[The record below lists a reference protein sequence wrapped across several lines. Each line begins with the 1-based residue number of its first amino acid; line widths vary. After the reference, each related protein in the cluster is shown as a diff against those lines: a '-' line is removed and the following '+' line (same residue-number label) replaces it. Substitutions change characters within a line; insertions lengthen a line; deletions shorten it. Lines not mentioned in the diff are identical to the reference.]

1 MRSSLTPRT
10 VAVIR
15 RDDADHQ
22 NHRGIPWLNRN
33 VLGISLTSLFS
44 DMSHEMATA
53 ILPFFIIFDL
63 GGTAAIVGVIEGASD
78 GASSLVKS
86 YSGYFSDRTGRR
98 TPIMFLGYVLTAA
111 LIPAIGFCTSWLEV
125 LVLRAGAWMGRGA
138 RGAPRDALLTESA
151 PRGSTGRA
159 FGFQRGMDTAGA
171 VIGPAIALLLIPYLP
186 YGSIFFVSF
195 IPGAVSVVV
204 VVALVREVRRNKGSS
219 GRSFRSSV
227 TGLPRDFKL
236 FLVGVGLFGISNFS
250 NVIFTLR
257 AEEVL
262 QPSLGPL
269 QASELAVLLYVVLN
283 LVYAIASFPVGHLA
297 DRTSK
302 RRLLAI
308 GYVVFALACI
318 ASIFESPNGYILATI
333 FILAGLQSA
342 IVDTVE
348 GAYAADLIG
357 GLQRGSGFGVL
368 QTVNGIGDFVSSTTI
383 GVLLTVVSAWLG
395 FSVMAAIAI
404 AGTVMLLTLTR

>member
-1 MRSSLTPRT
+1 MAGVDGDSRT
-10 VAVIR
+10 RA
-15 RDDADHQ
+15 
-22 NHRGIPWLNRN
+22 NTSWLNRN

-53 ILPFFIIFDL
+53 ILPFFIVFDL
-63 GGTAAIVGVIEGASD
+63 GGTAAIVGLVEGASD

-86 YSGYFSDRTGRR
+86 YSGYFSDKTGRR
-98 TPIMFLGYVLTAA
+98 TPIMYLGYALTGA

-125 LVLRAGAWMGRGA
+125 LVLRVGAWIGRGA

-151 PRGSTGRA
+151 PVGSIGRA

-186 YGSIFFVSF
+186 YTSIFFVSF

-204 VVALVREVRRNKGSS
+204 VLTLVREVKRKKGPSHP
-219 GRSFRSSV
+219 SFRSSV
-227 TGLPRDFKL
+227 AGLPKDFKL
-236 FLVGVGLFGISNFS
+236 FLVGVGVFGISNFS

-269 QASELAVLLYVVLN
+269 QASEFAVLLYVVLN
-283 LVYAIASFPVGHLA
+283 LVYALASFPAGRLA
-297 DRTSK
+297 DRMSK
-302 RRLLAI
+302 RLLLAA
-308 GYVVFALACI
+308 GYLVFALACL
-318 ASIFESPNGYILATI
+318 ASIFESPNAYILATI
-333 FILAGLQSA
+333 FILAGLQAA

-348 GAYAADLIG
+348 GAYAAELIG
-357 GLQRGSGFGVL
+357 ESQRGSGFGIL
-368 QTVNGIGDFVSSTTI
+368 QTVNGIGDFASSTMI
-383 GVLLTVVSAWLG
+383 GLLLTVVSSWLG
-395 FSVMAAIAI
+395 FSVMAAIAVT
-404 AGTVMLLTLTR
+404 GMVFLLSLTRSRHQPPIRS